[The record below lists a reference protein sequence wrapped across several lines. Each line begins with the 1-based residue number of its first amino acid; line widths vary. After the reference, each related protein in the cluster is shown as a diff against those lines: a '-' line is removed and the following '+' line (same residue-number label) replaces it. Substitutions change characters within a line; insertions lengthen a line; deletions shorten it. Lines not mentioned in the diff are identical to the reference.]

1 MSEQQSV
8 VIRVNDDKSD
18 NGSEYINHN
27 EFKLDTDDSI
37 TKKKLG
43 GEIVV

>member
-1 MSEQQSV
+1 M
-8 VIRVNDDKSD
+8 SD

-27 EFKLDTDDSI
+27 EFKLDADDSI
-37 TKKKLG
+37 KNKNLG